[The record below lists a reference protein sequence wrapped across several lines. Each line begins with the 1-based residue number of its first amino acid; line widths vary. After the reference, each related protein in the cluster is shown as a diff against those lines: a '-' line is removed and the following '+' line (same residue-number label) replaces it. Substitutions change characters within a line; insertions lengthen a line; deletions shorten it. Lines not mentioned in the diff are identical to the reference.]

1 MTDCSHHPIFLLK
14 RLHLATRK
22 AFDEALT
29 KHGLTAAQFE
39 ILQHVWRQ
47 DGLEQRTLQE
57 RLGIT
62 SATLTGIVDGLVDR
76 QLLIRRPSPE
86 DARVKQLFL
95 TDKGLALDTQVKA
108 VLENVQERLL
118 EGFSLAEIAL
128 LQDWMQRMIA
138 NMGEPS
144 QDCC

>member
-1 MTDCSHHPIFLLK
+1 MTDCSYNPIFLLK

-22 AFDEALT
+22 TFDEALA

-39 ILQHVWRQ
+39 ILQHVRRQ
-47 DGLEQRTLQE
+47 DGLEQRILQE

-76 QLLIRRPSPE
+76 QLLTRRPSPE

-95 TDKGLALDTQVKA
+95 TDKGLALDTQVEA
-108 VLENVQERLL
+108 VLGHVQERLL
-118 EGFSLAEIAL
+118 EGFSSAEIAL

-144 QDCC
+144 GGCC

>member
-1 MTDCSHHPIFLLK
+1 MTDCSHNPIFLLK

-22 AFDEALT
+22 AFDEVLA

-47 DGLEQRTLQE
+47 DGLEQRILQE

-76 QLLIRRPSPE
+76 QLLTRRLSPE

-95 TDKGLALDTQVKA
+95 TDKGVALDTQVKA
-108 VLENVQERLL
+108 VLGHVQERLL
-118 EGFSLAEIAL
+118 EGFSSAEIAL

-144 QDCC
+144 GGCC

>member
-144 QDCC
+144 QDCR